1 MVNPNSIKLNIDVPT
16 TKRETTVG
24 VVTDNKLVLMALNT
38 GNLRVSTPHNVN
50 ATKDMVNIIMNKTK
64 YFVNSTDILKDA
76 GFIIVD
82 SSYTGEVDI
91 DMSNLKKDDL
101 INIMA

>member
-1 MVNPNSIKLNIDVPT
+1 
-16 TKRETTVG
+16 
-24 VVTDNKLVLMALNT
+24 
-38 GNLRVSTPHNVN
+38 
-50 ATKDMVNIIMNKTK
+50 MNKTK

-91 DMSNLKKDDL
+91 DMANLKKDDL